1 MKKILI
7 AISLLLLPF
16 ALFAAGSKETQ
27 ETEPITITWWHSN
40 SGILQEATEELISSF
55 NTTVGKEKGIKV
67 EAIYQGKANDV
78 LVKLKAV
85 TADTD
90 TSQYPDIVQLDASG
104 ALDIVSS
111 NIVTYTQ
118 DLAEKYN
125 DDLSFLQENT
135 KESLM
140 YKDRLIGMP
149 FNASTILY
157 YYNKTA
163 FDEQNLTPP
172 ETIDEL
178 IQIAPLLVQIDAK
191 GNTTR
196 YAFSNIPTTYELTA
210 LLGSQNGVSYI
221 TDMENGHQG
230 TPTKTVFKEN
240 GTFKNLLTK
249 WKKLYATGG
258 LENASSGITAS
269 FVAGKTASF
278 LASTSNLT
286 TIIQSV
292 GNRFELG
299 VAPCFRINENDKGG
313 VNVGGGALYAV
324 TKDNSKQEAA
334 VWEFLKYATS
344 KEAQLKWHIK
354 TGYLPVNKETYEM
367 NEYKSFITQNPLFEV
382 PAKQL
387 FASNP
392 KIVGVWIPSGYQIYY
407 SFMSNIK
414 KMLTDNISV
423 DATVNAMQKEID
435 GYLKDYNV

>member
-104 ALDIVSS
+104 ALDIVTS

-140 YKDRLIGMP
+140 YKDKLIGMP

-163 FDEQNLTPP
+163 FDEQNITPP
-172 ETIDEL
+172 STIDEL
-178 IQIAPLLVQIDAK
+178 IQIAPLLVLLDAK

-221 TDMENGHQG
+221 T
-230 TPTKTVFKEN
+230 
-240 GTFKNLLTK
+240 
-249 WKKLYATGG
+249 
-258 LENASSGITAS
+258 
-269 FVAGKTASF
+269 
-278 LASTSNLT
+278 
-286 TIIQSV
+286 
-292 GNRFELG
+292 
-299 VAPCFRINENDKGG
+299 
-313 VNVGGGALYAV
+313 
-324 TKDNSKQEAA
+324 
-334 VWEFLKYATS
+334 
-344 KEAQLKWHIK
+344 
-354 TGYLPVNKETYEM
+354 
-367 NEYKSFITQNPLFEV
+367 
-382 PAKQL
+382 
-387 FASNP
+387 
-392 KIVGVWIPSGYQIYY
+392 
-407 SFMSNIK
+407 
-414 KMLTDNISV
+414 
-423 DATVNAMQKEID
+423 
-435 GYLKDYNV
+435 